1 MPQLQPEH
9 EQPQR
14 QQAQAAIAPQ
24 AESQDEN
31 WTFLSGF
38 DQESTEELA
47 EEDDHLAEE
56 HRRARHASAFAGC
69 IHGGATAFISQTLA
83 GGAGGDDDLLIQG
96 AGVWV
101 ARDARGDPLPMLRS
115 KPVVFCHPVL
125 LDADEGQ
132 LVRASDHGRLMNYLG
147 FVTGGE
153 QPPSEL
159 VAIGTMAAIE
169 DWSPG
174 ATIQGSNPGTLG
186 AYCTTSNGT
195 AGILTAGHVTDGQKA
210 VTIGTGN
217 ASVLVE
223 YHAGSSP
230 TPLAIGPDFAV
241 IEIPTGQLP
250 GTPLIPRTTQVP
262 PSDPLTIHG
271 GVASGNVLAHATFL
285 RVQSR
290 SGCWGSV
297 YLLDTSIGGPG
308 NSGAAVTDSA
318 GRLAGH
324 YLGRLAGRW
333 AVVQDVTYLSSEL
346 ARWRTTIP

>member
-1 MPQLQPEH
+1 MPQRQPEPEYH
-9 EQPQR
+9 QH
-14 QQAQAAIAPQ
+14 QQAQAAMAPQ
-24 AESQDEN
+24 PEAQPT
-31 WTFLSGF
+31 WTFPSDFGF
-38 DQESTEELA
+38 ESA
-47 EEDDHLAEE
+47 EEPAQEDNHLAEE

-69 IHGGATAFISQTLA
+69 LHGGATAFISQILS
-83 GGAGGDDDLLIQG
+83 GGVGGDDDLLIQG

-101 ARDARGDPLPMLRS
+101 ARDFRGDPMPMLRS

-125 LDADEGQ
+125 LEADEGQ

-186 AYCTTSNGT
+186 AYCTSNGT
-195 AGILTAGHVTDGQKA
+195 AGILTAGHVTDGRKA
-210 VTIGTGN
+210 VTIGPSN
-217 ASVLVE
+217 ARVLVE

-230 TPLAIGPDFAV
+230 TPLAIGPD
-241 IEIPTGQLP
+241 
-250 GTPLIPRTTQVP
+250 
-262 PSDPLTIHG
+262 S
-271 GVASGNVLAHATFL
+271 SGNVLAHATFL

-297 YLLDTSIGGPG
+297 YLLDTTIGGPG
-308 NSGAAVTDSA
+308 DSGAAVTDSA
-318 GRLAGH
+318 GQLAGH

-333 AVVQDVTYLSSEL
+333 AVVQDVSYLSSEL